1 MVTFIM
7 VGERVLSEKAGVV
20 DEALETNEGN

>member
-7 VGERVLSEKAGVV
+7 TVERVLSQKVGVV